1 MLFSMILQLFS
12 VFIARWRSEN
22 SIETAAATVTVQGPY
37 DVRQAPVVF
46 GIARCRS
53 FDTGTRLVYINSYI
67 DIVAVLFVNQFLI
80 TVS

>member
-1 MLFSMILQLFS
+1 MILQS
-12 VFIARWRSEN
+12 VFITRRRSEN
-22 SIETAAATVTVQGPY
+22 SIETATVTVTVQGHY

-53 FDTGTRLVYINSYI
+53 FDTRLVYINCYN